1 MEIVLAAI
9 NGKMLVRTGISS
21 DENGYAQLRPSRLIP
36 ILSSK
41 TKNVVAH
48 VQQFTPHLWVAQQVG
63 WQ

>member
-41 TKNVVAH
+41 TKKFVARGK
-48 VQQFTPHLWVAQQVG
+48 QFISHLWVAQQVG